1 MSDIN
6 SINLASLTNI
16 ILSPEQQIAFDRFL
30 NGDNLFIC
38 GPGGT
43 GKSVLVKLIY
53 QHAITQGRDIQ
64 VCALTGCAAILLQ
77 SDARTIHSWSGIGI
91 ANAPI
96 PDIVKKISESNY
108 YKGVWEQIEILIID
122 EVSMMSCKIFDL
134 LNAIGQVI
142 RNDQRPFGG
151 IQVIFCGDFNQL
163 PPVATSTDPDTAK
176 FCFESKDW
184 DLTFDSNI
192 ELKHIFRQNDPTY
205 IGILNEI
212 RLGTI
217 SKDSQLTLM
226 NCIKKK
232 VPADF
237 PIKPTKLYPNR
248 GKVDAINNWKLNK
261 LDGNEFIFE
270 QIKHY
275 DLKMNAKERAIKFKN
290 RNRNPL
296 DEIKYL
302 ESNLMCV
309 DKLSLKVGAQV
320 MCIINIDNLCNG
332 SQGVITGFS
341 IDKGLPIVKFTNGVE
356 KTMDFFIWKSEFLP
370 DVGISQIPLI
380 LSWALTIHKSQGM
393 SLDMAEIDIGSS
405 IFECGQTYVALS
417 RVKSLDGLYLKSFD
431 PKKVLVNSKVK
442 KFNET
447 KLGHTPSIQSNY
459 SNQSKQIIQPTQNKS
474 KTNNY
479 VQEQIPDLFTDI

>member
-1 MSDIN
+1 MSDTNLNNLIN
-6 SINLASLTNI
+6 LTNI
-16 ILSPEQQIAFDRFL
+16 NITNLSLEQQIAFDKFI
-30 NGDNLFIC
+30 NGDNLFVC

-43 GKSVLVKLIY
+43 GKSVLVKLMY
-53 QHAITQGRDIQ
+53 QYSLTNGRNIQ

-91 ANAPI
+91 ANGSI
-96 PDIVKKISESNY
+96 SDIIKKISDSNY
-108 YKGVWEQIEILIID
+108 YKTVWEQIDILIID

-134 LNAIGQVI
+134 LNTIGQVV
-142 RNDQRPFGG
+142 RNNEKPFGG

-163 PPVATSTDPDTAK
+163 PPIATNTDPETGK

-184 DLTFDSNI
+184 NSTFDSSI
-192 ELKHIFRQNDPTY
+192 ELKQIFRQNDPTY
-205 IGILNEI
+205 INILNEI
-212 RLGTI
+212 RLGKI
-217 SKDSQLTLM
+217 SKDSENILI

-232 VPADF
+232 VPANI

-248 GKVDAINNWKLNK
+248 GKVDAINIWKLNK
-261 LDGNEFIFE
+261 LEGTEFIFE
-270 QIKHY
+270 QIKHS
-275 DLKMNAKERAIKFKN
+275 DLKMNTKERAIKFKN

-309 DKLSLKVGAQV
+309 DKLSLKIGAQV

-332 SQGVITGFS
+332 SQGIVTGFS
-341 IDKGLPIVKFTNGVE
+341 VEKSLPIVKFTNGVE

-370 DVGISQIPLI
+370 DIGISQIPLV
-380 LSWALTIHKSQGM
+380 LSWAITIHKSQGI
-393 SLDMAEIDIGSS
+393 SLDMAEIDVGSS
-405 IFECGQTYVALS
+405 VFECGQTYVALS
-417 RVKSLDGLYLKSFD
+417 RVRSLDGLYLKSFD

-447 KLGHTPSIQSNY
+447 RLQLKEIRTFQ
-459 SNQSKQIIQPTQNKS
+459 
-474 KTNNY
+474 
-479 VQEQIPDLFTDI
+479 DILYMRKRI

>member
-1 MSDIN
+1 MSDMN
-6 SINLASLTNI
+6 VNNLTTITNLTNLT
-16 ILSPEQQIAFDRFL
+16 LSFEQQFAFNKFT

-53 QHAITQGRDIQ
+53 QHAISQGRNIQ

-91 ANAPI
+91 ANGSI
-96 PDIVKKISESNY
+96 PDIIKKISDSNY

-142 RNDQRPFGG
+142 RNNDRPFGG

-163 PPVATSTDPDTAK
+163 PPVASQSDPETGK

-184 DLTFDSNI
+184 ETTFDSNI
-192 ELKHIFRQNDPTY
+192 ELKHIFRQNDLTY

-212 RLGTI
+212 RLGNI
-217 SKDSQLTLM
+217 SKDSENILIQ
-226 NCIKKK
+226 CIKKK

-237 PIKPTKLYPNR
+237 PIRPTKLYPNR
-248 GKVDAINNWKLNK
+248 GKVDAINNLKLK
-261 LDGNEFIFE
+261 KIDETEFVFE

-275 DLKMNAKERAIKFKN
+275 DLKMNTKERAIKFKN

-309 DKLSLKVGAQV
+309 DKLSLKIGAQV

-332 SQGVITGFS
+332 SQGVVTGFTV
-341 IDKGLPIVKFTNGVE
+341 DKGLPIVKFTNGVE
-356 KTMDFFIWKSEFLP
+356 KIMDFFIWKSEFLP

-380 LSWALTIHKSQGM
+380 LSWALTIHKSQGT
-393 SLDMAEIDIGSS
+393 SLDMAEIDVGSS
-405 IFECGQTYVALS
+405 VFECGQTYVALS
-417 RVKSLDGLYLKSFD
+417 RVRSLDGLYLKSFD
-431 PKKVLVNSKVK
+431 PKQILVNTKVKNFNEKVLGHIPITPVVSKSV
-442 KFNET
+442 
-447 KLGHTPSIQSNY
+447 
-459 SNQSKQIIQPTQNKS
+459 KS
-474 KTNNY
+474 KSVVSNSSY
-479 VQEQIPDLFTDI
+479 EDISFPDPFID